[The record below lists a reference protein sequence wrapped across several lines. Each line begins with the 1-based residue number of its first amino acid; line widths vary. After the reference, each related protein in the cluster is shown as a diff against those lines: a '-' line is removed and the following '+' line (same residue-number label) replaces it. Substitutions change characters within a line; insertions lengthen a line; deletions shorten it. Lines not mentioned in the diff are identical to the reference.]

1 MNRMTRNRT
10 LIAIALAGVLGS
22 AAFAASAQ
30 TADAPAQAQTAPA
43 NAEAQAAADAQQ
55 QPRIDDSK
63 CLRETGS
70 RIRSADR
77 KSRCADVGRA
87 YDRDTLES
95 TGRTNLADA
104 LRAVDPSVH

>member
-10 LIAIALAGVLGS
+10 LIAIALAGLLGTS
-22 AAFAASAQ
+22 AFGASAQ
-30 TADAPAQAQTAPA
+30 TADAPAQAQTTQA
-43 NAEAQAAADAQQ
+43 NADAQAAADAKEK
-55 QPRIDDSK
+55 PRIDDSK

-77 KSRCADVGRA
+77 KSRCAEVGRA
-87 YDRDTLES
+87 YDRETLDS